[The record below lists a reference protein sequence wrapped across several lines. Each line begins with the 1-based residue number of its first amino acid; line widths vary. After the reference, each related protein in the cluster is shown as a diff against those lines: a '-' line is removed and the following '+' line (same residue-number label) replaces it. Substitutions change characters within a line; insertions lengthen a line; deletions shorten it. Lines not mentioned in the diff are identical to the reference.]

1 MSRLQTVGLD
11 IGSNTVSCTQL
22 RLGKHGKIKV
32 RRDKSFPVRLS
43 EGLVPGGKLKPE
55 AVMRGLMA
63 IERIVEKFDYH
74 ASRSRAV
81 ATAVLRIARNP
92 EVFTRPAE
100 EILGTP
106 IEIVDGTE
114 EARLTAIGAV
124 FGLPERDD
132 WAILDIGGQ
141 STEISSRE
149 ADGSWRS
156 ISMPLGVV
164 GVTEQYFSSETPSPA
179 EQDRAREMVRRTLEE
194 HLPHPVPG
202 HLVCVGGTPTTLSR
216 LVHEMK
222 EWNREMV
229 HGSVVS
235 MEESHRWME
244 IVSTL
249 DVNIRIDKYG
259 MKPMRADVFPAGV
272 LILNEMMQFLGKSSF
287 TVSANGLRV
296 GLALSLL
303 ED

>member
-1 MSRLQTVGLD
+1 MSHLQTVGLD

-22 RLGKHGKIKV
+22 RLGKHGRIRV

-55 AVMRGLMA
+55 AVMRALMA
-63 IERIVEKFDYH
+63 IEQIVSKFDYCS
-74 ASRSRAV
+74 SRSRAV
-81 ATAVLRIARNP
+81 ATAVLRIAGNP
-92 EVFTRPAE
+92 EVFTKPAE

-149 ADGSWRS
+149 TDGTWRS

-164 GVTEQYFSSETPSPA
+164 GVTEKYFSSETPSEA
-179 EQDRAREMVRRTLEE
+179 EQQHARTMVRRTLEKN
-194 HLPHPVPG
+194 LPIPVHG

-216 LVHEMK
+216 LVHGMT

-235 MEESHRWME
+235 QEDTHRWMG
-244 IVSTL
+244 ISSTL
-249 DVNIRIDKYG
+249 DVTTRIEKYG

-272 LILNEMMQFLGKSSF
+272 LILREMMNYLSKESF

-303 ED
+303 NG